1 MSSDERDP
9 GKSRGSHDAR
19 AAEADRLRQV
29 MDTEGEAIGENT
41 RTVNQLSAFA
51 TSQFDDY
58 EDARTA
64 ARAIKEGAIER
75 LPELLEQVS
84 EAVEANGGQVHLART
99 AEDANRIIEGIMAER
114 DAERLVKSK
123 SMTTEEIAVN
133 DHLTGAGYDVVE
145 TDLGEYVIQLA
156 DEEPSH
162 LIGPAIHKSPDDIA
176 TLFNGRFDLTGDD
189 ALSENPHELTAFAR
203 EKVGEEIRRA
213 DAGMTGAN
221 FVVAETGTIALVTN
235 EGNARKSAVTPE
247 THIAVAGV
255 EKLVP
260 SVVDLAP
267 FTELIAR
274 SGTGQDITSYL
285 SLLTPPV
292 ETPIPDFEADTFR
305 PAADREFHLVLLDN
319 GRMATR
325 EDDDLRETL
334 YCIRCGACSN
344 SCANF
349 QEVGGHAFGGETYTG
364 GIGTGWEAS
373 VHGLDSAEEM
383 NDLCTGCSRCVPR
396 CPVKIDIP
404 WINTVVR
411 DRLNRG
417 RDPETLDFL
426 VDGLAPDE
434 ESAGLD
440 PQKRLFGNVETLA
453 KLGSKTPRLA
463 NTVTGSR
470 PGQWLLE
477 RVGVDSR
484 ADLPTLAGETL
495 REWYGE
501 RGPQV
506 ESPERDVVLYPD
518 LYTEYFDPARGKAA
532 VATLEALGVRV
543 HIPPVPESGRA
554 PLSQGMVETAR
565 DQAEAVHGTLVTHL
579 DRGRD
584 VVVVEPSDLAMVRED
599 YGNLLPA
606 QSADRLAEHSYGVM
620 EYVYGLLEN
629 GADTGALSTAGSD
642 VTVAY
647 HPHCQGRTLG
657 IDAHA
662 TAVLEAVG
670 YDVRTSSV
678 ECCGMAGS
686 FGYKREYYEVSES
699 VGEQLRADLGETAG
713 ERLVASG
720 TSCSTRLETLYDRPA
735 PHPVELLAPTGDGT
749 GRN

>member
-1 MSSDERDP
+1 MSSDERDTGASP
-9 GKSRGSHDAR
+9 GDKNER
-19 AAEADRLRQV
+19 AAKADRLRQV
-29 MDTEGEAIGENT
+29 METEGEAIGENT
-41 RTVNQLSAFA
+41 RTVNQLSAYA
-51 TSQFDDY
+51 TSQFDRY

-64 ARAIKEGAIER
+64 ARAIKEEAIER
-75 LPELLEQVS
+75 LPDLVEQVS
-84 EAVEANGGQVHLART
+84 ESVEANGGQVHVART
-99 AEDANRIIEGIMAER
+99 AEDANRIVESIMAER

-123 SMTTEEIAVN
+123 SMTTEEIDVN
-133 DHLTGAGYDVVE
+133 DHLETAGYEVVE

-156 DEEPSH
+156 DEAPSH

-176 TLFNGRFDLTGDD
+176 TLFNDQFDLAGED
-189 ALSENPHELTAFAR
+189 ALTENPQELTAFAR
-203 EKVGEEIRRA
+203 EKVGAEIRRA

-235 EGNARKSAVTPE
+235 EGNARKTAVTPE

-260 SVVDLAP
+260 SVADLAP

-292 ETPIPDFEADTFR
+292 ETPVPDFETDTFR

-325 EDDDLRETL
+325 EDDELRETL

-373 VHGLDSAEEM
+373 VHGLDSAAEM

-404 WINTVVR
+404 WVNTVVR
-411 DRLNRG
+411 DRLNRD
-417 RDPETLDFL
+417 RDPDAMEFL

-434 ESAGLD
+434 EPAGLD
-440 PQKRLFGNVETLA
+440 LQKRLFGNVETLA

-463 NTVTGSR
+463 NAVAGSR
-470 PGQWLLE
+470 AGRWLLE
-477 RVGVDSR
+477 QVGVDAR
-484 ADLPTLAGETL
+484 ADLPTLADETL
-495 REWYGE
+495 REWYGA

-506 ESPERDVVLYPD
+506 DDPDREVVLYPD

-543 HIPPVPESGRA
+543 HVPPVPESGRA

-565 DQAEAVHGTLVTHL
+565 EQAAAVHGALVTHL
-579 DRGRD
+579 DRDRD
-584 VVVVEPSDLAMVRED
+584 VVVVEPSDLAMFRGD
-599 YGNLLPA
+599 YRKLLPER
-606 QSADRLAEHSYGVM
+606 SADRLAEHTYGVL
-620 EYVYGLLEN
+620 EYVYGLLDK
-629 GADTGALSTAGSD
+629 GADADVLSTAGSD

-657 IDAHA
+657 IDTYAR
-662 TAVLEAVG
+662 AVLEAAG
-670 YDVRTSSV
+670 YGVRTSSV

-699 VGEQLRADLGETAG
+699 VGDQLREDLGETAG
-713 ERLVASG
+713 ERLAAGG
-720 TSCSTRLETLYDRPA
+720 TSCSARLERLYDRPA
-735 PHPVELLAPTGDGT
+735 PHPVELVAPTDEW
-749 GRN
+749 RS